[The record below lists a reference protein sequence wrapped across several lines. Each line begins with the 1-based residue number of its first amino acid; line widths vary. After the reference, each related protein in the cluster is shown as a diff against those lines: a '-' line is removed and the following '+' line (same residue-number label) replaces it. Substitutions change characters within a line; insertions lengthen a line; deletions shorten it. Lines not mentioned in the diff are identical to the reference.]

1 MVKMCFKRRTSF
13 RQESSR
19 KRRNRH
25 DTFIHDYLFDA
36 IDRKE
41 DRIRL
46 NTTFFTMRDVIHPIL
61 ERIEVDSTN
70 CYAVRSYVQQTP
82 EESLPGTVQTDDD
95 DGIQLHKRCISN
107 LHRFNIAL
115 ND

>member
-1 MVKMCFKRRTSF
+1 MFFDCRTYF
-13 RQESSR
+13 RQESIR
-19 KRRNRH
+19 KRRNRT
-25 DTFIHDYLFDA
+25 DTFVHDNFFDA
-36 IDRKE
+36 MDRKE

-82 EESLPGTVQTDDD
+82 EESLPGTVKTDDH
-95 DGIQLHKRCISN
+95 DGIQLHRSMDIPLLCGGN
-107 LHRFNIAL
+107 NIL
-115 ND
+115 G